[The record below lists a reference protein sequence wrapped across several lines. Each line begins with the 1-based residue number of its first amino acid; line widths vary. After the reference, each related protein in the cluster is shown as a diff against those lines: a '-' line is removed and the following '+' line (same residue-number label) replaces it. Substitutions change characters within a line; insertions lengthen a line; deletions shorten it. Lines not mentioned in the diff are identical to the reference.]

1 MSLTTIPKINR
12 IIKPHPFEYRH
23 RVICGDTDLYIVPAA
38 HSLNLVKIELVL
50 DRGRFEEEKK
60 LSSRFCARML
70 KEGTS
75 ARNNDAINDLFDFY
89 GASFS
94 VQYHLDYASFSL
106 VCMKEYCLHLIP
118 LIFEIVSSPVFDP
131 AELEL
136 LKKKA
141 RSKLK
146 ISLAHNDSLS
156 FRELTE
162 QIFGPAH
169 PYGYNSTPEDIH
181 KIQTT
186 DLRRFHDKNYRRPY
200 FKIYVAGNVDQ
211 DIEEEIETQVSQLP
225 AGPAVPF
232 VKKWDASMPD
242 TPPELKYFKN
252 DYAFNTQSAI
262 KMGKKIVKRDH
273 PDFIPLHFL
282 NTLLGGFFGSRLMQ
296 NIREEQGLTYN
307 IYSDLE
313 PMKHG
318 AYFMIGTEVKTGNID
333 RAITLIR
340 REIEI
345 LQQEPVQEAE
355 LNMVRNYIKGYL
367 LSSLDGVFSKMEM
380 IKILTLESMEIQWI
394 FDFFDRLDQIR
405 PADLP
410 TLVEKYLKRE
420 ELYTVVVN

>member
-1 MSLTTIPKINR
+1 
-12 IIKPHPFEYRH
+12 
-23 RVICGDTDLYIVPAA
+23 
-38 HSLNLVKIELVL
+38 
-50 DRGRFEEEKK
+50 
-60 LSSRFCARML
+60 
-70 KEGTS
+70 
-75 ARNNDAINDLFDFY
+75 
-89 GASFS
+89 
-94 VQYHLDYASFSL
+94 
-106 VCMKEYCLHLIP
+106 
-118 LIFEIVSSPVFDP
+118 
-131 AELEL
+131 
-136 LKKKA
+136 
-141 RSKLK
+141 
-146 ISLAHNDSLS
+146 
-156 FRELTE
+156 
-162 QIFGPAH
+162 
-169 PYGYNSTPEDIH
+169 
-181 KIQTT
+181 
-186 DLRRFHDKNYRRPY
+186 
-200 FKIYVAGNVDQ
+200 
-211 DIEEEIETQVSQLP
+211 
-225 AGPAVPF
+225 
-232 VKKWDASMPD
+232 MPD